1 MLQPWIYPLPL
12 ALLAILLGALLLWK
26 QRRII
31 GVALIG
37 MAVLGLYLLSTP
49 AISDALAG
57 SLERQYGPV
66 PVDELPRTDAIVVL
80 GGGVDPPARPRE
92 GADLGY
98 AADRVWHGAAVYRAG
113 RAPLVITTGA
123 RPYAGRGD
131 SAAETARDL
140 LLRLGVPGSALVV
153 RGDSTSTREDALT
166 VREAMEQRRI
176 EDVLLVTSAVHMP
189 RAVATFRAA
198 GIRLWPASTDH
209 EVVAPARRGVWAWL
223 PYHRAFTRS
232 NHAWHEYAGMLYYR
246 LRGWV

>member
-12 ALLAILLGALLLWK
+12 ALLGILLGAFLLWK

-37 MAVLGLYLLSTP
+37 MAVAGLYLLSTP
-49 AISDALAG
+49 AVSDALAG
-57 SLERQYGPV
+57 ALERQYGPV

-80 GGGVDPPARPRE
+80 GGGVDPPARPRKD
-92 GADLGY
+92 ADLGH
-98 AADRVWHGAAVYRAG
+98 AADRVWHSAALYGAG

-123 RPYAGRGD
+123 RPYEDRGD

-140 LLRLGVPGSALVV
+140 LLRLGVPESALVV

-166 VREAMEQRRI
+166 VREAMEQRRLK
-176 EDVLLVTSAVHMP
+176 DVLLVTSALHMP
-189 RAVATFRAA
+189 RAVTTFRAV
-198 GIRLWPASTDH
+198 GVRVWPASTDH

-223 PYHRAFTRS
+223 PYHRAFARS
-232 NHAWHEYAGMLYYR
+232 NRVWHEYAGMLYYR